1 MNPAANNEQQYQGI
15 NRTVCI
21 GLGGTGRDVLM
32 RIRRLIVDKYGDLK
46 KLPIVSFVHI
56 DTDKAATQVS
66 GIRTGSIYHGV
77 DLSFQQSE
85 KVTATMSPR
94 EVTTFVEGLE
104 RRSEYN
110 DYGPYDHIG
119 RWFPP
124 QLLRNIKA
132 VEEGAKGIRPVG
144 RLAFFHNHQ
153 KIQLAINN
161 AEERTRGHEAY
172 LLRSGLKVEPGL
184 SIFVVG
190 SLCGGT
196 GSGMFLD
203 IAYSLRHFYSGQGAR
218 FCGYLVISP
227 ELYGNTPSMNANT
240 YAALKELDYYNRPG
254 TKFEACY
261 DIQNPVYVSEKR
273 SPFDY
278 TYLVSNQT
286 GGEYTILNQGKLCNV
301 IAHKISLD
309 FSSELAPII
318 KGNRDNFLQHIIDWD
333 KHPRPN
339 PQRYLTFG
347 LSAIYFRRDAVVEIS
362 LNKVGLELVNFW
374 LNGKSQS
381 PDPRDLLQQFLL
393 EYHWHNDLVTR
404 DGLITKLADGV
415 EEYNSTFNNSI
426 ITWKNKINKL
436 INECE
441 NKEDR
446 NNLRQKLTKEFRDQF
461 RKVQPGE
468 TESTR
473 GQWLTKLME
482 LTPNLTKQLQGD
494 MDDYLTQLLT
504 PKKSNFSL
512 KSARD
517 WLDALQ
523 HELNDYQRDIQA
535 ALNDFA
541 NMRTP
546 EDVDRVWV
554 ETDQVLTDIEAKFVI
569 PKFNNKNQQFQTEIK
584 AALQQVQKIIK
595 HNFDLTVRQEA
606 LRVVN
611 KLQRYVQDKISQ
623 TTAFDSLLNDL
634 KNIYERQDRELRDLN
649 FDEMSGEAIFDD
661 EDIERCHQT
670 MLPIDDLRSQ
680 LALISSEITEPS
692 GRGRSLTSFLE
703 KERTTQEL
711 LQTEMKKKID
721 SMFASRGTNIV
732 KSVIKRFMQ
741 NYSTARSTRLAQ
753 IMEEAKPLL
762 PLSLSD
768 PYFWDDPGKT
778 SQLVGFKDTDEL
790 EVRQFKSLLTTDL
803 GISPTVLKSLQTE
816 DEIVFVNEYGGFPLR
831 LINSLERMRNHY
843 IREHNSRGAC
853 LHNDCRVVFPD
864 IMPPDAVTIEQLE
877 NVFYP
882 CLGLQLLQTNPQNQ
896 ELEFTYYD
904 DMRDCYSTA
913 ALSSEWGQALEELA
927 NRQDM
932 KLALQGILDQEI
944 LAMETQ
950 PELWKNEYLPKI
962 NSFVNEVDKL
972 PQEHPNY
979 PYKNALI
986 NKEPGTTEGILL
998 RFRRKMNK
1006 KFNSPSSKII
1016 LQPSS
1021 DSRKSIVG
1029 EIVDGEPV
1037 QYTDTLGQV
1046 RSELKNLQNLL
1057 ADNLITQED
1066 YEGRKQRILDQLSN

>member
-1 MNPAANNEQQYQGI
+1 MNAASNEQQYQGI

-32 RIRRLIVDKYGDLK
+32 RVRRLIVDKYGDLK
-46 KLPIVSFVHI
+46 NLPIVSFVHI

-85 KVTATMSPR
+85 KVTATMSSR

-132 VEEGAKGIRPVG
+132 VEDGAKGIRPVG

-153 KIQLAINN
+153 KIQLAIKN

-203 IAYSLRHFYSGQGAR
+203 IAYSLRHFYGDQGAR

-240 YAALKELDYYNRPG
+240 YGALKELDYYNRPG
-254 TKFEACY
+254 TEFEAFY
-261 DIQNPVYVSEKR
+261 DIQNPVYVREKR

-278 TYLVSNQT
+278 TYLVSHQT
-286 GGEYTILNQGKLCNV
+286 SGEYTILNQGKLCNV

-309 FSSELAPII
+309 FSSELAPLI

-347 LSAIYFRRDAVVEIS
+347 LSAIYFRRDTVVEIS

-404 DGLITKLADGV
+404 DGLITKLAEGV
-415 EEYNSTFNNSI
+415 QEYDSTFINSI
-426 ITWKNKINKL
+426 NTWKNKINNL
-436 INECE
+436 INKCE
-441 NKEDR
+441 NKDDR
-446 NNLRQKLTKEFRDQF
+446 NNLRQKLPKEFRDQF

-473 GQWLTKLME
+473 GQWLTKLIE
-482 LTPNLTKQLQGD
+482 LTPNLTKQLQGNI
-494 MDDYLTQLLT
+494 DDYLTQLLT
-504 PKKSNFSL
+504 PNKSNFSL
-512 KSARD
+512 RSSRD

-546 EDVDRVWV
+546 EDLDRVWA

-584 AALQQVQKIIK
+584 TALQQVQKIIK

-606 LRVVN
+606 LRVVK
-611 KLQRYVQDKISQ
+611 KLQTYVQDKISQ

-670 MLPIDDLRSQ
+670 MLPVDDLRSQ

-692 GRGRSLTSFLE
+692 GRGKSLTSFLE

-711 LQTEMKKKID
+711 LQTEMNLRID

-816 DEIVFVNEYGGFPLR
+816 DEILFVNEYGGFPLR
-831 LINSLERMRNHY
+831 LINSLERMRNY
-843 IREHNSRGAC
+843 YLREYNSRGAS
-853 LHNDCRVVFPD
+853 LHNDYRVVFPD
-864 IMPPDAVTIEQLE
+864 IIPPDAVTIEQLE

-882 CLGLQLLQTNPQNQ
+882 CLALQLLQTKPQNQ
-896 ELEFTYYD
+896 QLEFRYYD
-904 DMRDCYSTA
+904 DLRDCDSIAT
-913 ALSSEWGQALEELA
+913 LSSEWGQALEELA

-944 LAMETQ
+944 SAMERQ
-950 PELWKNEYLPKI
+950 PELWKSEYLPKF
-962 NSFVNEVDKL
+962 NSFVNEVDNL

-979 PYKNALI
+979 PYRNALI
-986 NKEPGTTEGILL
+986 NNQPGTKGGILL
-998 RFRRKMNK
+998 MFRRKMND
-1006 KFNSPSSKII
+1006 KFNSPTPENS
-1016 LQPSS
+1016 LPPSL
-1021 DSRKSIVG
+1021 DSRKSLVG
-1029 EIVDGEPV
+1029 EIVDGESV
-1037 QYTDTLGQV
+1037 QYTDTRAQM
-1046 RSELKNLQNLL
+1046 RSELKNLQDLL
-1057 ADNLITQED
+1057 GDGLINQED
-1066 YEGRKQRILDQLSN
+1066 YDRQKQRILDQFLN

>member
-1 MNPAANNEQQYQGI
+1 
-15 NRTVCI
+15 
-21 GLGGTGRDVLM
+21 
-32 RIRRLIVDKYGDLK
+32 
-46 KLPIVSFVHI
+46 
-56 DTDKAATQVS
+56 
-66 GIRTGSIYHGV
+66 
-77 DLSFQQSE
+77 
-85 KVTATMSPR
+85 
-94 EVTTFVEGLE
+94 
-104 RRSEYN
+104 
-110 DYGPYDHIG
+110 
-119 RWFPP
+119 
-124 QLLRNIKA
+124 
-132 VEEGAKGIRPVG
+132 
-144 RLAFFHNHQ
+144 
-153 KIQLAINN
+153 
-161 AEERTRGHEAY
+161 
-172 LLRSGLKVEPGL
+172 
-184 SIFVVG
+184 
-190 SLCGGT
+190 
-196 GSGMFLD
+196 
-203 IAYSLRHFYSGQGAR
+203 
-218 FCGYLVISP
+218 
-227 ELYGNTPSMNANT
+227 
-240 YAALKELDYYNRPG
+240 
-254 TKFEACY
+254 
-261 DIQNPVYVSEKR
+261 
-273 SPFDY
+273 
-278 TYLVSNQT
+278 
-286 GGEYTILNQGKLCNV
+286 
-301 IAHKISLD
+301 
-309 FSSELAPII
+309 
-318 KGNRDNFLQHIIDWD
+318 
-333 KHPRPN
+333 
-339 PQRYLTFG
+339 
-347 LSAIYFRRDAVVEIS
+347 
-362 LNKVGLELVNFW
+362 
-374 LNGKSQS
+374 
-381 PDPRDLLQQFLL
+381 
-393 EYHWHNDLVTR
+393 
-404 DGLITKLADGV
+404 
-415 EEYNSTFNNSI
+415 
-426 ITWKNKINKL
+426 
-436 INECE
+436 
-441 NKEDR
+441 
-446 NNLRQKLTKEFRDQF
+446 
-461 RKVQPGE
+461 
-468 TESTR
+468 
-473 GQWLTKLME
+473 
-482 LTPNLTKQLQGD
+482 
-494 MDDYLTQLLT
+494 
-504 PKKSNFSL
+504 
-512 KSARD
+512 
-517 WLDALQ
+517 
-523 HELNDYQRDIQA
+523 
-535 ALNDFA
+535 
-541 NMRTP
+541 
-546 EDVDRVWV
+546 
-554 ETDQVLTDIEAKFVI
+554 
-569 PKFNNKNQQFQTEIK
+569 
-584 AALQQVQKIIK
+584 
-595 HNFDLTVRQEA
+595 
-606 LRVVN
+606 
-611 KLQRYVQDKISQ
+611 
-623 TTAFDSLLNDL
+623 
-634 KNIYERQDRELRDLN
+634 
-649 FDEMSGEAIFDD
+649 
-661 EDIERCHQT
+661 
-670 MLPIDDLRSQ
+670 
-680 LALISSEITEPS
+680 
-692 GRGRSLTSFLE
+692 
-703 KERTTQEL
+703 
-711 LQTEMKKKID
+711 
-721 SMFASRGTNIV
+721 
-732 KSVIKRFMQ
+732 MQ